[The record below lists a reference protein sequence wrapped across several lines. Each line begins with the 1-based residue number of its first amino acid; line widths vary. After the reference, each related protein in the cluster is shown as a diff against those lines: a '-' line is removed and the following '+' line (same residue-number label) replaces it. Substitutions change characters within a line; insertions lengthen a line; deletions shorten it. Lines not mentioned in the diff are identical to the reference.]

1 MADKMLSHFQRRHFV
16 AHTTTRQDGPI
27 ILGCNGSEASIR
39 AIAAA
44 GRLTEGPGGVILV
57 CAIRAPSPPPRP
69 TRLHD
74 ALKAEAYLL
83 TDRATV
89 DEVLR
94 RSTEVALVAGL
105 RPLAAL
111 YLHGD
116 PVRVLLRTAERYQS
130 PTIIAGMNGQSPSR
144 LVRRLARRLPSGV
157 ALIVTDGTTHLRSR
171 PASTTHKHNQTKAWR
186 AVHRPANA

>member
-44 GRLTEGPGGVILV
+44 GLLTEGPGGVILV

-130 PTIIAGMNGQSPSR
+130 PAIIAGMNGQSPSR
-144 LVRRLARRLPSGV
+144 LVRRLARRLPSDV
-157 ALIVTDGTTHLRSR
+157 ALIATDGTTHLRTR
-171 PASTTHKHNQTKAWR
+171 PASTTHMHNQTKAWR

>member
-1 MADKMLSHFQRRHFV
+1 MADKMLSRFHRGQLV
-16 AHTTTRQDGPI
+16 AHTTTRQGGPI
-27 ILGCNGSEASIR
+27 VLGCNGSEASIR

-44 GRLTEGPGGVILV
+44 GRLTNGPADVILV

-94 RSTEVALVAGL
+94 RSTEVAVVAGL

-111 YLHGD
+111 YLPGD
-116 PVRVLLRTAERYQS
+116 PVRVLLSTAERYQS
-130 PTIIAGMNGQSPSR
+130 PTIIAGMSGQSPSR
-144 LVRRLARRLPSGV
+144 LVRRLARRLPSDV
-157 ALIVTDGTTHLRSR
+157 ALIATDGTTHLRSR
-171 PASTTHKHNQTKAWR
+171 RVSTTRMRNQAKAWR
-186 AVHRPANA
+186 AVHRPASA

>member
-1 MADKMLSHFQRRHFV
+1 MADKMLSPFQRGHFV
-16 AHTTTRQDGPI
+16 AHATTPQHGPI
-27 ILGCNGSEASIR
+27 VLGCNGSEASIR
-39 AIAAA
+39 AIMAA
-44 GRLTEGPGGVILV
+44 GRLTEGPAGVILV

-94 RSTEVALVAGL
+94 RSTEAALVAGL

-116 PVRVLLRTAERYQS
+116 PVRVLLSTAERYQS

-144 LVRRLARRLPSGV
+144 LVRRLARRLPSDV
-157 ALIVTDGTTHLRSR
+157 ALIATDGTTHLRSR
-171 PASTTHKHNQTKAWR
+171 SASTTHMRNQTKAWR
-186 AVHRPANA
+186 AMHRPANA

>member
-1 MADKMLSHFQRRHFV
+1 MADKMLSHFQRGHFV
-16 AHTTTRQDGPI
+16 AHTSTRQEGPI
-27 ILGCNGSEASIR
+27 IMGCNGSEASIR

-94 RSTEVALVAGL
+94 RSTEVALAAGL

-111 YLHGD
+111 CLHGD

-144 LVRRLARRLPSGV
+144 LVRRLARRLPSDV
-157 ALIVTDGTTHLRSR
+157 ALISTDGTTHLRTR
-171 PASTTHKHNQTKAWR
+171 PASTTHMHNQTKVWR

>member
-1 MADKMLSHFQRRHFV
+1 MADKMLSHFYRGQFV

-27 ILGCNGSEASIR
+27 VLGCNGSETSIR
-39 AIAAA
+39 AITAASRLA
-44 GRLTEGPGGVILV
+44 GGPADVILV

-94 RSTEVALVAGL
+94 RSAEVALVAGL

-116 PVRVLLRTAERYQS
+116 PVRVLLSTAERYQS

-144 LVRRLARRLPSGV
+144 LVRRLARRLSSDV
-157 ALIVTDGTTHLRSR
+157 ALIATDGTTHLRSR
-171 PASTTHKHNQTKAWR
+171 PASTTQLRNQTKAWR